1 MPQSGLSPSSCF
13 ARIRGGVPM
22 VKVIYLIRRKSG
34 LSTEDFHRYW
44 RDVHGAIAARIPGL
58 RRYVQCHAIARD
70 GDGSAYD
77 GAAEAWFD
85 DMEAVRRAVASP
97 EYAAARADEGR
108 FINLEQT
115 TLIFTEEVP
124 ILA

>member
-1 MPQSGLSPSSCF
+1 
-13 ARIRGGVPM
+13 M
-22 VKVIYLIRRKSG
+22 VKAIYLIRRKSG
-34 LSTEDFHRYW
+34 MSTEDFHRYW
-44 RDVHGAIAARIPGL
+44 REVHGAIAARIPGL

-70 GDGSAYD
+70 RDGTEYD

-85 DMEAVRRAVASP
+85 DMDAVRRAVASP
-97 EYAAARADEGR
+97 EYAAAREDEAR
-108 FINLEQT
+108 FIDLERT

>member
-1 MPQSGLSPSSCF
+1 
-13 ARIRGGVPM
+13 M
-22 VKVIYLIRRKSG
+22 VKAIYLIRRKSG
-34 LSTEDFHRYW
+34 LSPEDFHRYW
-44 RDVHGAIAARIPGL
+44 REVHGAIAARIPGL
-58 RRYVQCHAIARD
+58 RRYVQCHAIAPD
-70 GDGSAYD
+70 GDGSEYD

-97 EYAAARADEGR
+97 EYAAARADEAR
-108 FINLEQT
+108 FIDLNRT